1 MAKRTQARS
10 HNTESTVLPVVQETL
25 HVGKRARETA
35 VRVEISPR
43 RRTKKI
49 DMPLLHEEAAIE
61 RVPVNRVVE
70 KVEPVR
76 QEGETTI
83 VPVYEEVV
91 VVERRLVLKE
101 EIRITRRKQTRHERR
116 EVELRSEEVQVTR
129 SPPTRADEV
138 ARK

>member
-1 MAKRTQARS
+1 M
-10 HNTESTVLPVVQETL
+10 VLPVVRETL
-25 HVGKRARETA
+25 RVGKRKRETA
-35 VRVEISPR
+35 VQVEISPR
-43 RRTKKI
+43 LRKEKI
-49 DMPLLHEEAAIE
+49 DMPLMHEEAAIE

-76 QEGETTI
+76 QEGHTTV

-116 EVELRSEEVQVTR
+116 EVELRSEDVRVSR
-129 SPPTRADEV
+129 SPRGHANQAV
-138 ARK
+138 SK